1 MLFMLLLHGDEA
13 AEAAMTPDERRAIV
27 DDHVRFS
34 RELAERGVN
43 RGGEALTAS
52 SEAKI
57 VRPGPNGAM
66 VSDGPFAETKE
77 QLGGFYVL
85 DCKDLNDALDWAER
99 CPASRNGS
107 IEVRPV
113 MDYEAMGYEKPQ
125 GSEGVSR

>member
-1 MLFMLLLHGDEA
+1 MRFLFLIHGDDE

-77 QLGGFYVL
+77 QLGGFYLL
-85 DCKDLNDALDWAER
+85 DLADLDEAVELAKR
-99 CPASRNGS
+99 VPASPGLVV
-107 IEVRPV
+107 EVRPV
-113 MDYEAMGYEKPQ
+113 SAA
-125 GSEGVSR
+125 